1 MKRFLTTLAAGAAAA
16 AAVVVGT
23 TTGAAA
29 QHPGPNG
36 PIASISDGTDF
47 RAPCLNGY
55 PYDHDD
61 DWTPFDQMPEGGGAF
76 SASGR
81 YYAFSGWNPEMGTN
95 LYVVDTV
102 NCYPP
107 RAIGAAAGDLAWSP
121 DGKQLAI
128 SRGGDVYVVSP
139 QTGATIRRLTNTP
152 STLES
157 GLSWH
162 PGGGRIAYGVVEDG
176 WSVVRTVAPTGG
188 SSKVLVRDATDP
200 DYHPGGKRIAYVRTA
215 DSRIATADAVTGGG
229 VSITPIT
236 AGGNMTYSP
245 DGTRFAFR
253 SAVTGDDCVVVTT
266 SGRVVERYGYSG
278 CWTFAWGR
286 KP

>member
-16 AAVVVGT
+16 AAVLASAPP
-23 TTGAAA
+23 AAA
-29 QHPGPNG
+29 QFPGPNG
-36 PIASISDGTDF
+36 PITSISDGTDF
-47 RAPCLNGY
+47 RAPCLGGY

-81 YYAFSGWNPEMGTN
+81 YYAFSGWNPELGTN

-107 RAIGAAAGDLAWSP
+107 RAIGAPAGDLAWSP

-128 SRGGDVYVVSP
+128 SRDGDVHVISP

-152 STLES
+152 GAEES
-157 GLSWH
+157 GLTWH
-162 PGGGRIAYGVVEDG
+162 PGGGRIAYSVVEG
-176 WSVVRTVAPTGG
+176 GRSVVRTVAPTGG

-200 DYHPGGKRIAYVRTA
+200 DYHPGGKRIAYVRTT
-215 DSRIATADAVTGGG
+215 DSRIATADASTGGG
-229 VSITPIT
+229 VAVTPIST
-236 AGGNMTYSP
+236 FMNMSYSP
-245 DGTRFAFR
+245 DGTRFAL
-253 SAVTGDDCVVVTT
+253 SSTVTDECVVATT
-266 SGRVVERYGYSG
+266 SGRVVERFGYSG
-278 CWTFAWGR
+278 CHVFAWGR
-286 KP
+286 RP